1 MRSRMIGSRSVE
13 WMRCVPV
20 SMHSPLL
27 APKRHGSMSGS
38 ARRAPGLTAAGEAD
52 EADVAEPDVAEP
64 DIAEPDERHPPML
77 HPIVV
82 IAARVSKVMCVRSIK
97 GGPAVYSV
105 IGRRHAELACK
116 SSEAALFATAHPSA
130 ASALWA
136 AAMSAS
142 ISASFLRVSSTSS
155 GLAFAM

>member
-52 EADVAEPDVAEP
+52 EADV
-64 DIAEPDERHPPML
+64 AEPDERHPPML

>member
-52 EADVAEPDVAEP
+52 EADEADV
-64 DIAEPDERHPPML
+64 AEPDERHPPML